1 MQSFPLGVLVL
12 LSFGK
17 CIYIFVDQHNKYR
30 CGYHSKQRINQ
41 VHFAKFEKA
50 GIVTSSIGLLTK
62 STPLGSGCS
71 YRINSTS
78 VFVPGKTLPSI
89 KQIVEQ

>member
-17 CIYIFVDQHNKYR
+17 YFYIFVDHHNKYR
-30 CGYHSKQRINQ
+30 CGYYSKQRINQ

-50 GIVTSSIGLLTK
+50 GIVTSSLGLLTK
-62 STPLGSGCS
+62 ITPLGS
-71 YRINSTS
+71 RM
-78 VFVPGKTLPSI
+78 
-89 KQIVEQ
+89 